1 MFKSKCLLSTAII
14 LALWL
19 NVVSAAGLSI
29 PSASVPGGYDR
40 VTTSDGVT
48 CESTIASSSY
58 VQAGL
63 MGVTEDSD
71 YNRVTTPNYSANIE
85 NKDEVGAYVQV
96 VIPFG
101 GGKRERLNC
110 NRLYNIEIDRLKAE
124 IDKLKA
130 EANLGDIWSQASEE
144 QNKSAPKMITV
155 DETRGTALFDSDD
168 YSLNASFTYKF
179 NDAVF
184 TLLDNDQLKVKVI
197 VHTDSGLPENEEA
210 QLAEQRADS
219 IAKYLESRGI
229 DKSRIKVL
237 ARGNLYPIESSDT
250 QEGRN
255 ANTRVE
261 FIIEEL

>member
-1 MFKSKCLLSTAII
+1 MFKSKCLLSAAII
-14 LALWL
+14 FTFWL

-71 YNRVTTPNYSANIE
+71 YNLTTPKYSANIE

-144 QNKSAPKMITV
+144 KSLPKVITV
-155 DETRGTALFDSDD
+155 DETRGTALFDSDG

-179 NDAVF
+179 NDTVF
-184 TLLDNDQLKVKVI
+184 MLLDNDQLKVKVI
-197 VHTDSGLPENEEA
+197 VHTDSGLPESEEA
-210 QLAEQRADS
+210 ELAEQRADS
-219 IAKYLESRGI
+219 IAKYLESRGV
-229 DKSRIKVL
+229 DKSRIRVL